1 MGQYMKRALFITL
14 ILLSLVAVIYADHN
28 THLYETANALYEE
41 GEYALAIAKYEEI
54 LSGGY
59 ASWEVYYNLG
69 NACYKNA
76 ELGKSILNYERALAM
91 APKNE
96 DVKYNLALANLTVVD
111 KINAPEPFF
120 LFKIV
125 SDFKNY
131 FSLNALSVI
140 VLFSYCGLIIFII
153 LSIVLRGRNIRKTAM
168 LFIILFSVTFVVF
181 GSTLLFRI
189 KDHHNLRYGIMLAQK
204 VEVTGSPEES
214 GTELFSLH
222 EGVKVQIEKEM
233 DEWYQIRLE
242 DGKTGWVK
250 KMTVGTI

>member
-1 MGQYMKRALFITL
+1 MKRALFITL
-14 ILLSLVAVIYADHN
+14 MLLSLVTVIHADHN

-41 GEYALAIAKYEEI
+41 GEYAQAIAKYEEI

-69 NACYKNA
+69 NAFYKNA

-131 FSLNALSVI
+131 FSLNVLSII
-140 VLFSYCGLIIFII
+140 VLALYCGLITLII
-153 LSIVLRGRNIRKTAM
+153 LTIILRGQNIRKTAT
-168 LFIILFSVTFVVF
+168 LLITLFSITFVIF

-189 KDHHNLRYGIMLAQK
+189 KDHHSLKYAIMLAQK

-222 EGVKVQIEKEM
+222 EGVKVQIEKEV

-250 KMTVGTI
+250 KTVLGII

>member
-1 MGQYMKRALFITL
+1 MLM
-14 ILLSLVAVIYADHN
+14 LLSLATVNYADHN
-28 THLYETANALYEE
+28 SHLYETANALYEE
-41 GEYALAIAKYEEI
+41 GEYAQAIAAYEEI

-96 DVKYNLALANLTVVD
+96 DIKYNLALANLTVVD
-111 KINAPEPFF
+111 KIDAPEPFF

-131 FSLNALSVI
+131 FSLNVLSVI
-140 VLFSYCGLIIFII
+140 VLTLYSGFILFII
-153 LSIVLRGRNIRKTAM
+153 LSIVLRSRNFRKTAM
-168 LFIILFSVTFVVF
+168 VLITLLAITFVVF
-181 GSTLLFRI
+181 GTTLLFRI
-189 KDHHNLRYGIMLAQK
+189 KDHHSLKYGILLAPK

-233 DEWYQIRLE
+233 DGWYQIRLE

-250 KMTVGTI
+250 KITVGTI